1 MQQIFTMRLIKCHVL
16 CLLLRVDIHK
26 PSVSLQE
33 YILKRKHL
41 QGRGASIGGEVLPKH
56 QDLNSILSTHIH
68 TSMVLCL

>member
-1 MQQIFTMRLIKCHVL
+1 MQQIFTVRLIKSHVL

-33 YILKRKHL
+33 CIIKRKHL
-41 QGRGASIGGEVLPKH
+41 QGWGASIGGEVLPKH
-56 QDLNSILSTHIH
+56 QDLNSILSTHIY